1 MSQSYFTVPTIQ
13 NNLRGLQK
21 LKDTTHRETTPTGAT
36 PTSKDRTDGSRSPIF
51 RRKKSE
57 PSGTSPYLAQY
68 QRQKSN
74 EVPIPGREGGASDQS
89 RQTAYSK
96 GSKAYKEHKKKSE
109 SPRLRHHSTGTSPS
123 DAGMSPSGTGMSP
136 SGTGMSPSGAGMSP
150 NSNAP
155 GGFGSNPSSGASHRN
170 STGTRPQ
177 GMGTSP
183 RGVGMSPGGLG
194 TISDAPEMSLLH
206 IMDLETSLAQKQI
219 YYEKPT
225 VYKKMHLDCISF
237 PFFL

>member
-1 MSQSYFTVPTIQ
+1 MSESYFTVPTIQ
-13 NNLRGLQK
+13 SNLRGLQK

-57 PSGTSPYLAQY
+57 PSGTSPYLPQY
-68 QRQKSN
+68 QRQKSK
-74 EVPIPGREGGASDQS
+74 EVPIPDREGGASDQS
-89 RQTAYSK
+89 RQAAYSK

-123 DAGMSPSGTGMSP
+123 DAGTSP

-155 GGFGSNPSSGASHRN
+155 GGFGSNPSSGVSHRN

-183 RGVGMSPGGLG
+183 RGVGMSPSGLG

-206 IMDLETSLAQKQI
+206 IMDLETSLAQKQM

-225 VYKKMHLDCISF
+225 VYKKMQLDCISF

>member
-1 MSQSYFTVPTIQ
+1 MSQSHFTVPTIQ
-13 NNLRGLQK
+13 SKLRGLQK

-36 PTSKDRTDGSRSPIF
+36 PTSKNGTDGSRSPIF

-74 EVPIPGREGGASDQS
+74 EVPIPDREGGASDQS
-89 RQTAYSK
+89 RQAAYSK

-136 SGTGMSPSGAGMSP
+136 SGAGMSP

-155 GGFGSNPSSGASHRN
+155 SGFGSNPSSGVSHRN

-183 RGVGMSPGGLG
+183 RGLGMSPSGLG
-194 TISDAPEMSLLH
+194 TISDAPEMSMIH

>member
-1 MSQSYFTVPTIQ
+1 MSQSHFTVPTIQ
-13 NNLRGLQK
+13 SKLRGLQK

-36 PTSKDRTDGSRSPIF
+36 PTSKNGTDGSRSPIF

-74 EVPIPGREGGASDQS
+74 EVPIPDREGGASDQS
-89 RQTAYSK
+89 RQAAYSK

-155 GGFGSNPSSGASHRN
+155 GGFGSNPSSGVSHRN

-194 TISDAPEMSLLH
+194 TISDAPEMSMIH

>member
-36 PTSKDRTDGSRSPIF
+36 PTSKDGTDSSRSPIF

-74 EVPIPGREGGASDQS
+74 EVPIPDREGGASDQS
-89 RQTAYSK
+89 RQAAYSK

-123 DAGMSPSGTGMSP
+123 DAGMSP

-206 IMDLETSLAQKQI
+206 IMDLETSLAQKQM